1 MGEVEEKGM
10 ITCQGKSVFSG
21 VAIGKIF
28 VYKKADNTIE
38 KYQIEDAAAE
48 FERFKAAQ
56 AKAITQLQALYEKTC
71 KDIGEEEAMIFEM
84 HQQLLEDLDYVEGIQ
99 GIIEGE
105 NLNAEYAVSVVAGM
119 MADMFIA
126 MNDEYMSGRAVDVRD
141 VSDRVISILNGSQVG
156 AAVMEE
162 PVIILAEDLAPSETV
177 QFEKDK
183 LLAFVTQ
190 KGSANSHTAILA
202 RMMNL
207 PSLVTTDIE
216 LDAAYHGKLAVV
228 DGFTGKIYIEPDEA
242 TMAEMVEKKKRDDER
257 REMLQTLKG
266 LPTETKSGK
275 KVHLYANI
283 GGVEDVDSVLANDS
297 EGVGLFRSEFLYLGR
312 DNYPTEEEQFEAY
325 KAVLSKMG
333 GKKVIIRTLDIGAD
347 KQADYFNIEKEENPA
362 LGFRAIRI
370 CLERVDMFKTQLRAI
385 YRASAFGKAAIMF
398 PMIIS
403 VSEIVR
409 IKEIVEEVKAE
420 LTQENIPFG
429 DVELGIMIETPA
441 AVIISDQLAQHV
453 EFFSIGT
460 NDLTQYTLA
469 IDRQNQALEPFY
481 NAHHEAVLR
490 MIQMTIENAHA
501 HGAWCGIC
509 GELGADM
516 ELTEKFVAMGIDELS
531 VSPPFTLE
539 LRQKIRGIE

>member
-1 MGEVEEKGM
+1 M
-10 ITCQGKSVFSG
+10 ITCQGKSVYSG

-28 VYKKADNTIE
+28 VYKKADNTVE

-216 LDAAYHGKLAVV
+216 LDVAYHGKLAVV